1 MGDSV
6 AHWENDTLV
15 VETTN
20 YNDRGMIASSSAGGR
35 LKGIP
40 VSEDLH
46 VVERFTRVSEG
57 TIMWEARVTDPE
69 NYTEPFTI
77 AMPLTQDDEYVMYE
91 YACHEGNY
99 AIPNILRAG
108 RANDAD

>member
-1 MGDSV
+1 
-6 AHWENDTLV
+6 
-15 VETTN
+15 
-20 YNDRGMIASSSAGGR
+20 
-35 LKGIP
+35 
-40 VSEDLH
+40 
-46 VVERFTRVSEG
+46 
-57 TIMWEARVTDPE
+57 MWEARVTDPE
-69 NYTEPFTI
+69 NYTQPFTI